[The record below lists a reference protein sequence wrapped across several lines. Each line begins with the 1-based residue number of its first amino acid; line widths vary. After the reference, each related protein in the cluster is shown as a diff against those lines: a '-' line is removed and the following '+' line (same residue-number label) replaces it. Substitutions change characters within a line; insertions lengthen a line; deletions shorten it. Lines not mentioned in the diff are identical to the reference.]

1 MPRSNIETGLQRGA
15 RASLLLCAASS
26 LTTRLLGPSWKT
38 LTATTVATLSVGFAL
53 SRPQCRTVDSI
64 AAAHALYNFLVMSV
78 VLSRWDALT
87 TLFAIFIATHI
98 LLSVGEY
105 FHGNQVL
112 SRWNHGL
119 FRYIGGF
126 ITFFGVKLK
135 AARELRQW
143 WLRIPAVTLA
153 GVPFFMGMSA
163 LTTWN
168 MMQELPYAD
177 WPWFRGLVREQ
188 RLRARSWTRWRYG
201 GLAFVHPPITKG
213 SQKRIRLL
221 KLLRRWP
228 LGEIRCELV
237 EADMGTT
244 SCPAYE
250 AISYHWGLG
259 KPTEPIY
266 IDGRVF
272 CVSPTVLA
280 ALYQLSSY
288 HQTRYLWIDSICI
301 NQRDMDEKGSQ
312 ITLMRD
318 IYRHARGVTVWL
330 DGIPEPWEA
339 RKMLAGLWHEIKFGT
354 TQSATAMLRKYS
366 EQWRDAGWDQ
376 LCAVFCHPWF
386 FRIWVIQ
393 EVSSAVHPEAV
404 TVLTSTTTLNWSNM
418 VFVADSLN
426 SSPLNMALQTTVVA
440 PEALKLPLGLL
451 HAVFMGYLGIS
462 GPESASRRLPA
473 LLGMVESYGAT
484 EPLDFVYALLGL
496 LDPEDPIHGWLKPD
510 YGKSVEEVFATVARG
525 LIATLDGGKSC
536 NEVLSY
542 AGIGYENSLGAGLP
556 SWAPDLTSQG
566 TRAGTWTY
574 QQHFNR
580 PSHTFQFNASGGCA
594 LDVCFPSP
602 NVMCMRGNRFDRIA
616 HVGPMLKYVEHYG
629 PEVDETTSTADML
642 VNHFLS
648 RGLVLSKARK
658 PYPTGQKPHEVFW
671 RSCVGDTQ
679 FVRPAPDTLG
689 VACRV
694 WEAMMMRYL
703 SMEATKGNRT
713 AVEALEKL
721 QDAMQG
727 LLGNEEETGVD
738 VLLQLL
744 GLINSEVAATKD
756 ELLRTAMEWNAA
768 RMMCCAGRVLCVTED
783 GWVAFCPPNTLVGD
797 VVCVFH
803 GVGTPFLL
811 RQTLDPESATMEL
824 VGEAYVHG
832 AMDGEG
838 VFCNQPEVFTIV

>member
-1 MPRSNIETGLQRGA
+1 MPRSNIEIGLQRGA

-38 LTATTVATLSVGFAL
+38 LAATTVATLSVGFAL

-64 AAAHALYNFLVMSV
+64 AAAHALFVFLVTSV

-87 TLFAIFIATHI
+87 TLFAIFTATHV
-98 LLSVGEY
+98 LLSIGEY
-105 FHGNQVL
+105 FQGNQVL
-112 SRWNHGL
+112 SRWNQGL

-126 ITFFGVKLK
+126 ITFFGTKLK
-135 AARELRQW
+135 SAKQVRQW
-143 WLRIPAVTLA
+143 WLRTPAVILA
-153 GVPFFMGMSA
+153 GVPFFMAISA
-163 LTTWN
+163 LATWN

-177 WPWFRGLVREQ
+177 WPWFRGVVREQ
-188 RLRARSWTRWRYG
+188 RLRARSWTSWRYR
-201 GLAFVHPPITKG
+201 APAYVHSPITKG
-213 SQKRIRLL
+213 FQGRIRLL
-221 KLLRRWP
+221 KLRPRWP

-244 SCPAYE
+244 SCPDYE
-250 AISYHWGLG
+250 AISYHWGPG

-266 IDGRVF
+266 IDGKVF
-272 CVSPTVLA
+272 HVSPTVLA

-288 HQTRYLWIDSICI
+288 HQTRHLWIDSICI
-301 NQRDMDEKGSQ
+301 NQRDTDEKGSQ

-354 TQSATAMLRKYS
+354 TQSVTAMLRMYS
-366 EQWRDAGWDQ
+366 EQWRDSGWDQ

-393 EVSSAVHPEAV
+393 EVSSAVDPEAV
-404 TVLTSTTTLNWSNM
+404 TILTSTTTLNWSNM

-426 SSPLNMALQTTVVA
+426 SLPLNIAMQTTVVA

-451 HAVFMGYLGIS
+451 HAVFMGYLGTAD
-462 GPESASRRLPA
+462 PQSASRRLPA

-496 LDPEDPIHGWLKPD
+496 LDPEDPVHGWLKPD
-510 YGKSVEEVFATVARG
+510 YSKSVEDVFATVARG
-525 LIATLDGGKSC
+525 LIMTLDQGKSC

-542 AGIGYENSLGAGLP
+542 AGIGYTNKLGAGLP

-580 PSHTFQFNASGGCA
+580 PSHACQFNASGGSA
-594 LDVCFPSP
+594 LDVFFPSP
-602 NVMCMRGNRFDRIA
+602 KVMRMRGIRFDRIA
-616 HVGPMLKYVEHYG
+616 HVGPMLKYIEHYG
-629 PEVDETTSTADML
+629 PEVDEVTSTADML
-642 VNHFLS
+642 INHFRS
-648 RGLVLSKARK
+648 RILVLSKAQR
-658 PYPTGQKPHEVFW
+658 PYPTGQNLQDVFW

-679 FVRPAPDTLG
+679 FVRPAPDSLG
-689 VACRV
+689 TACRV
-694 WEAMMMRYL
+694 WEVMMMRYL
-703 SMEATKGNRT
+703 STEAAQGNRI

-721 QDAMQG
+721 QDVMQG
-727 LLGNEEETGVD
+727 LHGDEEETGVG
-738 VLLQLL
+738 VVLQLL
-744 GLINSEVAATKD
+744 ELITSNMAVTKD
-756 ELLRTAMEWNAA
+756 ELMRTAMEWNGA

-783 GWVAFCPPNTLVGD
+783 GWVTFCPPETLVGD

-811 RQTLDPESATMEL
+811 RQSSDTDSVTMEL

-838 VFCNQPEVFTIV
+838 ACRSEPEVFTIV